1 MKARVLITD
10 DDSTFR
16 RMVKVALEAE
26 DFDVIE
32 AQDGQQCI
40 EKTLK
45 ENPDIILL
53 DKVMPQMDGIKT
65 CNLLR
70 SMNATKLIP
79 IIFLSVKGEIE
90 HKIEGLSC
98 GGDDYLPK
106 PFDPSELCARILAI
120 LSRTRAMRS
129 RVENL
134 ETLYEKVS
142 LSNEELRKQTIFDE
156 LTRLY
161 NYRYFIKRMEEE
173 LNRCIRY
180 NRYFSL
186 ILFDLDDFAYVNN
199 TYGLGFGDRI
209 LKEIGF
215 MLMNMLRG
223 IDIVAR
229 FSGDEFIALLPE
241 TNLDGAHAVAGRIQN
256 KVGKLRVEENNTK
269 LLEKLT
275 ISTAVAAFPD
285 HGSSIEEILKK
296 AEKGVDRAKRT
307 GKSSIVVLEKV

>member
-1 MKARVLITD
+1 MKARVLVTD

-16 RMVKVALEAE
+16 RMLKVALEAE
-26 DFDVIE
+26 DFQVIE

-45 ENPDIILL
+45 ESPDIILL

-70 SMNATKLIP
+70 SMNSTKLIP
-79 IIFLSVKGEIE
+79 IIFLSVKGDVE
-90 HKIEGLSC
+90 HRIEGFSC

-120 LSRTRAMRS
+120 LARTRVMRS

-134 ETLYEKVS
+134 ETLYERVS
-142 LSNEELRKQTIFDE
+142 QSNEELRKQTIFDE
-156 LTRLY
+156 LTHLY
-161 NYRYFIKRMEEE
+161 NYRYFLKRMEEE

-186 ILFDLDDFAYVNN
+186 ILFDLDSFANLNN
-199 TYGLGFGDRI
+199 TYGHSFGDRI

-215 MLMNMLRG
+215 LLMNMLRG

-229 FSGDEFIALLPE
+229 FGGDEFIALLPE
-241 TNLDGAHAVAGRIQN
+241 TNLEGAQAVALRIQG
-256 KVGKLRVEENNTK
+256 KVTSLRVEENSTK
-269 LLEKLT
+269 LLEKL
-275 ISTAVAAFPD
+275 SVCTALATFPE

-296 AEKGVDRAKRT
+296 TEKGVDRARKT
-307 GKSSIVVLEKV
+307 GKNTIVVIEKE